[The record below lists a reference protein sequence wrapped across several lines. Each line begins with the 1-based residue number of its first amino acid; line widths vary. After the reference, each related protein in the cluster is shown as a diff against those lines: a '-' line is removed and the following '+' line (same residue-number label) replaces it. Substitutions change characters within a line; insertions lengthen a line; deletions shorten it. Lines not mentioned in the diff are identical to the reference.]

1 MTHFGTRC
9 THVQNI
15 ESAVPELRETGVL
28 SAAGLSQS
36 SGGSPE
42 PARYSGSELR
52 EKIMM
57 NSRPSRLLIVDDNE
71 MNRDMFARRL
81 ERKGYVVGLAENA
94 KELLTRV
101 KQDAVDLVLLDIE
114 MPEISGLD
122 ALQELRQR
130 YSAAELPIIMVTGK
144 AQSDDIVKALD
155 LGANDYLTKP
165 IDFPVAVARIGTQLS
180 HKHAQEAL
188 KESEERYALAALGSN
203 DGLWDWN
210 LLSNVVHFSPRWK
223 AMLGYQEDEIG
234 DTPEQWFERIHDADR
249 ERVKE
254 EIAAHQKGLTPHFES
269 EHRVVH
275 KDGSFHWMLSR
286 GVAVHDASGNASRM
300 AGSQTDITEGKV
312 SDPLTGLPN
321 RLLFIDRV
329 GRLVKHMKRRK
340 DHLFAVLFLDL
351 DGFKMINDSMG
362 HLIGDQL
369 LLGVANRLE
378 KCLRSTDTVARL
390 GETFT
395 VARLGGDEF
404 TVLLDDIK
412 DPGDAKSAADRMM
425 KALASPFIL
434 GGKEVF
440 TSVSIGIAL
449 SNSAY
454 EQPEEI
460 LRDADTAMYRAK
472 SLGKARYEVFDADMR
487 ASVMARLQLE
497 TDLRRALERGEF
509 RNFYQPIVALVSG
522 EIAGFEALLRWQ
534 HPTRGLLAPS
544 EFIPVAEE
552 TGLIREL
559 GWWNLREACRQ
570 ITEWRAG
577 LIAHRHLTISV
588 NLSAKQFL
596 QPNLVEDIRK
606 LLVELA
612 LPAEALKLEITESTV
627 MADPS
632 GAVEMLQ
639 QIKDLGIRLAIDD
652 FGTGYSSLSYL
663 HRFPLDTLKID
674 RSFISVMEENGEGM
688 EIARSILPMANHL
701 RLDVVAEGVETI
713 QQVALLKRLEC
724 KYGQGYYFSRPLSA
738 EGIAALLAGDLAW
751 QTCGQAK

>member
-1 MTHFGTRC
+1 MTIN
-9 THVQNI
+9 Q
-15 ESAVPELRETGVL
+15 
-28 SAAGLSQS
+28 
-36 SGGSPE
+36 
-42 PARYSGSELR
+42 
-52 EKIMM
+52 
-57 NSRPSRLLIVDDNE
+57 RPRRLLIVDDNE
-71 MNRDMFARRL
+71 MNRDMLARRL
-81 ERKGYVVGLAENA
+81 ARKGYAIGLAENA
-94 KELLTRV
+94 KDLLERV

-114 MPEISGLD
+114 MPQISGLD
-122 ALQELRQR
+122 ALKVLREH
-130 YSAAELPIIMVTGK
+130 YSQAELPIIMVTAK
-144 AQSDDIVKALD
+144 NQSDDIVAALD

-180 HKHAQEAL
+180 HKQAQEAL
-188 KESEERYALAALGSN
+188 KESEERYALAARGSN

-210 LLSNVVHFSPRWK
+210 LSANVVHFSPRWK
-223 AMLGYQEDEIG
+223 AMLGYEEEEMG
-234 DTPEQWFERIHDADR
+234 DKPEEWFDRIHDADR
-249 ERVKE
+249 DRVKE

-269 EHRVVH
+269 EHRVLH
-275 KDGSFHWMLSR
+275 KEGSFRWMLSR
-286 GVAVHDASGNASRM
+286 GVAVHDASGNVLRM

-329 GRLVKHMKRRK
+329 GRLVKHSKRRK

-369 LLGVANRLE
+369 LLGVAHRLE
-378 KCLRSTDTVARL
+378 KCLRSTDTVARI

-404 TVLLDDIK
+404 TVLLDHIK
-412 DPGDAKSAADRMM
+412 DPSDAKRAAERMM
-425 KALASPFIL
+425 KALAPPFIL

-449 SNSAY
+449 SNPAY
-454 EQPEEI
+454 EQPEDI

-497 TDLRRALERGEF
+497 TDLRHALERGEF

-534 HPTRGLLAPS
+534 HPTRGLLGPV

-570 ITEWRAG
+570 ISEWRAC
-577 LIAHRHLTISV
+577 LIAHSNLTISV

-596 QPNLVEDIRK
+596 QPNLVEDIGK
-606 LLVELA
+606 LLLELA

-632 GAVEMLQ
+632 AAVEMLQ
-639 QIKDLGIRLAIDD
+639 QIKSLGIRLAIDD

-674 RSFISVMEENGEGM
+674 RSFISVMEDDGEGM
-688 EIARSILPMANHL
+688 EIARSIVPMANNL

-713 QQVALLKRLEC
+713 QQVALLKKLQC

-738 EGIAALLAGDLAW
+738 EGIATLLAGDLTW
-751 QTCGQAK
+751 QACEQTK

>member
-1 MTHFGTRC
+1 M
-9 THVQNI
+9 
-15 ESAVPELRETGVL
+15 
-28 SAAGLSQS
+28 
-36 SGGSPE
+36 
-42 PARYSGSELR
+42 
-52 EKIMM
+52 MM
-57 NSRPSRLLIVDDNE
+57 NSRPTRLLIVDDNE
-71 MNRDMFARRL
+71 MNRDMLARRL

-94 KELLTRV
+94 QELLQRV
-101 KQDAVDLVLLDIE
+101 KQDAVDLVLLDVE

-122 ALQELRQR
+122 ALQKLREC
-130 YSAAELPIIMVTGK
+130 YSAAELPIIMVTAK
-144 AQSDDIVKALD
+144 TQSDDIVKALD
-155 LGANDYLTKP
+155 LGANDYLAKP

-180 HKHAQEAL
+180 HKRAQEAL
-188 KESEERYALAALGSN
+188 KESEERYALAARGSN
-203 DGLWDWN
+203 DGLWDWS
-210 LLSNVVHFSPRWK
+210 LSANVMYFSARWK
-223 AMLGYQEDEIG
+223 AMLGYQEGEIG
-234 DTPEQWFERIHDADR
+234 DRPEEWFDRIHDADR
-249 ERVKE
+249 ERVKK
-254 EIAAHQKGLTPHFES
+254 EIAAHQEGLTPHFES
-269 EHRVVH
+269 EHRVLH
-275 KDGSFHWMLSR
+275 KDESFRWMLSR
-286 GVAVHDASGNASRM
+286 GVAIHDVSGNVLRM

-329 GRLVKHMKRRK
+329 GRLVEHRKRHEN
-340 DHLFAVLFLDL
+340 HLFAVLFLDL
-351 DGFKMINDSMG
+351 DGFKMINDSLG

-369 LLGVANRLE
+369 LLGVASRLE

-412 DPGDAKSAADRMM
+412 DPSDAKRAADRLM
-425 KALASPFIL
+425 KALASPFLL

-449 SNSAY
+449 STSAY
-454 EQPEEI
+454 ENPEDI

-487 ASVMARLQLE
+487 AGVMARLQLE

-509 RNFYQPIVALVSG
+509 QNFYQPIVALDSG
-522 EIAGFEALLRWQ
+522 EIAGFEALSRWQ
-534 HPTRGLLAPS
+534 HPTRGLLGPN

-570 ITEWRAG
+570 IREWRAG
-577 LIAHRHLTISV
+577 SIANRHLTISV

-606 LLVELA
+606 LLHELA
-612 LPAEALKLEITESTV
+612 LPPEALKLEITESTV
-627 MADPS
+627 MTDPS

-639 QIKDLGIRLAIDD
+639 QIKSLGIRLAIDD

-674 RSFISVMEENGEGM
+674 RSFISGMGDEGEGM
-688 EIARSILPMANHL
+688 EIARTILPMANSL
-701 RLDVVAEGVETI
+701 RLDVVAEGVETV
-713 QQVALLKRLEC
+713 QQVTLLQKLQC

-738 EGIAALLAGDLAW
+738 EGAASLLAGELTW
-751 QTCGQAK
+751 QACEQPV

>member
-1 MTHFGTRC
+1 MT
-9 THVQNI
+9 
-15 ESAVPELRETGVL
+15 
-28 SAAGLSQS
+28 
-36 SGGSPE
+36 
-42 PARYSGSELR
+42 
-52 EKIMM
+52 K
-57 NSRPSRLLIVDDNE
+57 SRPSRLLIVDDNE
-71 MNRDMFARRL
+71 MNRDMLARRL
-81 ERKGYVVGLAENA
+81 LRKGYIVGLAENA
-94 KELLTRV
+94 KELPERV
-101 KQDAVDLVLLDIE
+101 KQDGVDLVLLDIE

-122 ALQELRQR
+122 ALQRLRDR
-130 YSAAELPIIMVTGK
+130 YSAAELPIIMVTAK
-144 AQSDDIVKALD
+144 TQSEDIVKALD

-188 KESEERYALAALGSN
+188 KESEERYALAARGSN

-210 LLSNVVHFSPRWK
+210 VASDVVHFSSRWK
-223 AMLGYQEDEIG
+223 AMLGYQEEEIG
-234 DTPEQWFERIHDADR
+234 DKPAEWFDRIHDADR

-254 EIAAHQKGLTPHFES
+254 EITAHRNALTPHFES
-269 EHRVVH
+269 EHRVLH
-275 KDGSFHWMLSR
+275 KDGSFRWMLSR
-286 GVAVHDASGNASRM
+286 GVAIHDSSGNALRM

-329 GRLVKHMKRRK
+329 GRLIKHTKRHK
-340 DHLFAVLFLDL
+340 DQLFAVLFMDL

-369 LLGVANRLE
+369 LLGVASRLE

-390 GETFT
+390 QETFT

-404 TVLLDDIK
+404 TVLLDSIK
-412 DPGDAKSAADRMM
+412 DPNDAKIAAERMM
-425 KALASPFIL
+425 KALVAPFIL

-534 HPTRGLLAPS
+534 HPTRGLLTPN

-552 TGLIREL
+552 TGLIRDL

-570 ITEWRAG
+570 ISEWRASAS
-577 LIAHRHLTISV
+577 AHRHLTISV

-596 QPNLVEDIRK
+596 QPKLVEDIGK
-606 LLVELA
+606 LMHDLA
-612 LPAEALKLEITESTV
+612 LPPDALKLEITESTV
-627 MADPS
+627 MADPTA
-632 GAVEMLQ
+632 AVEMLQ
-639 QIKDLGIRLAIDD
+639 HIKSLGIRLAIDD

-674 RSFISVMEENGEGM
+674 RSFISNMGNDGEGM
-688 EIARSILPMANHL
+688 EIARTILPMANNL
-701 RLDVVAEGVETI
+701 QLDVVAEGVETI
-713 QQVALLKRLEC
+713 QQVALLKKLHC

-738 EGIAALLAGDLAW
+738 EGTAALLAGDLMW
-751 QTCGQAK
+751 QACEQTG

>member
-1 MTHFGTRC
+1 M
-9 THVQNI
+9 
-15 ESAVPELRETGVL
+15 
-28 SAAGLSQS
+28 
-36 SGGSPE
+36 
-42 PARYSGSELR
+42 
-52 EKIMM
+52 MM
-57 NSRPSRLLIVDDNE
+57 NSRPTRLLIVDDNE
-71 MNRDMFARRL
+71 MNRDMLARRL
-81 ERKGYVVGLAENA
+81 ERKGYVVGVAENGQ
-94 KELLTRV
+94 ELLKRV
-101 KQDAVDLVLLDIE
+101 KQDAVDLVLLDVE

-122 ALQELRQR
+122 ALQKLREC
-130 YSAAELPIIMVTGK
+130 YSAAELPIIMVTAK
-144 AQSDDIVKALD
+144 TQSDDIVKALD
-155 LGANDYLTKP
+155 LGANDYLAKP

-180 HKHAQEAL
+180 HKRAQEAL
-188 KESEERYALAALGSN
+188 KESEERYALAARGSN
-203 DGLWDWN
+203 DGLWDWS
-210 LLSNVVHFSPRWK
+210 LSANVMYFSARWK
-223 AMLGYQEDEIG
+223 AMLGYQEGEIG
-234 DTPEQWFERIHDADR
+234 DRPEEWFDRIHDADR
-249 ERVKE
+249 ERVKK
-254 EIAAHQKGLTPHFES
+254 EIAAHQEGLTPHFES
-269 EHRVVH
+269 EHRVLH
-275 KDGSFHWMLSR
+275 KDESFRWMLSR
-286 GVAVHDASGNASRM
+286 GVAIHDVSGNVLRM

-329 GRLVKHMKRRK
+329 GRLVEHRKRHEN
-340 DHLFAVLFLDL
+340 HLFAVLFLDL
-351 DGFKMINDSMG
+351 DGFKMINDSLG

-369 LLGVANRLE
+369 LLGVASRLE

-412 DPGDAKSAADRMM
+412 DPSDAKRAADRLM
-425 KALASPFIL
+425 KALASPFLL

-449 SNSAY
+449 STSAY
-454 EQPEEI
+454 ENPEDI

-487 ASVMARLQLE
+487 AGVMARLQLE

-509 RNFYQPIVALVSG
+509 QNFYQPIVALDSG
-522 EIAGFEALLRWQ
+522 EIAGFEALSRWQ
-534 HPTRGLLAPS
+534 HPTRGLLGPN

-570 ITEWRAG
+570 ISEWRAG
-577 LIAHRHLTISV
+577 SLANRHLTISV

-606 LLVELA
+606 LLNELA
-612 LPAEALKLEITESTV
+612 LPPEALKLEITESTV
-627 MADPS
+627 MTDPT

-639 QIKDLGIRLAIDD
+639 QIKSLGIRLAIDD

-674 RSFISVMEENGEGM
+674 RSFVSGMGDDGEGM
-688 EIARSILPMANHL
+688 EIARTILPMANSL

-713 QQVALLKRLEC
+713 QQVALLQKLQC

-738 EGIAALLAGDLAW
+738 EGTAALLAGELAW
-751 QTCGQAK
+751 QACEQPV